1 VAYKPSI
8 DPWINVNM
16 GDVADLDYMQAVK
29 RDYFRG
35 DDSFF
40 KNITPDELIAEM
52 DGNGVEKALVT
63 YSLEDPKAWILDF
76 PKRYPGRFF
85 LAVVP
90 DLKRGMKTLWE
101 LEELAREYPVALARV
116 APFQL
121 NVAPNEALYFPFY
134 SKCIEMDLPVGI
146 NTGICGP
153 PLPSE
158 CQNPMHLDKVCHHFP
173 ELKLIMQH
181 GADPWWDFALRLM
194 IKYRNL
200 YMMTS
205 AYAPRHFPASLLHF
219 MKTRGKKKI
228 MFASD
233 HPVLSIERCV
243 REAHE
248 LDVDEGLLEDFLY
261 NTAERVLFGKRHS
274 RYREFAIDSYTRDT
288 MRDIKKEA

>member
-1 VAYKPSI
+1 MAIRKSI

-16 GDVADLDYMQAVK
+16 GDVADLPYMQAVK

-40 KNITPDELIAEM
+40 RNMDPEELIAEM
-52 DGNGVEKALVT
+52 DRHNVEKALVT
-63 YSLEDPKAWILDF
+63 YSLEDPREWILSF
-76 PKRYPGRFF
+76 AERYPERLF

-90 DLKRGMKTLWE
+90 DLQRGMEALWD
-101 LEELAREYPVALARV
+101 LENLARDYPVALARI
-116 APFQL
+116 APFQS
-121 NVAPNEALYFPFY
+121 NIAPNEPIYYPFY
-134 SKCIEMDLPVGI
+134 AKCIEMDLPVGI

-181 GADPWWDFALRLM
+181 GADPWWDFAIRLM
-194 IKYRNL
+194 IKYPNL

-205 AYAPRHFPASLLHF
+205 AYAPRYFPPSLLHF
-219 MKTRGKKKI
+219 MKTRGRKKV

-243 REAHE
+243 SEAHE
-248 LDVDEGLLEDFLY
+248 LDFDEKLLDDFLY
-261 NTAERVLFGKRHS
+261 NTAERVLFGHRNA
-274 RYREFAIDSYTRDT
+274 RYGEFAIDRFTR
-288 MRDIKKEA
+288 